1 MYLELSSGNI
11 PVQSLTVKQC
21 FIFQLCFDVKAW
33 RLIPEL
39 FLCSALH
46 CWHKMKFYVNDPN
59 ISGDFGKQLPVYS
72 ILQSTSCPSVWSLS
86 LMPKK
91 KKKKFLLFPSVLFG
105 LMETTRIFLIHCTL
119 SLLMEEFFFFVLKLI
134 MLDPGDRNLNPSL
147 LSSSDAPKCLIVMVP
162 VQVSGTSVKCL
173 PAWKYVFGFDFV
185 GQGVESEILPRKARQ
200 PKRVGSGVSY
210 IWSGWLI
217 PGWHLKSPSLC
228 SEMCFVKWALWTA
241 LCLKTWWFSNEIQ
254 FQILHSFWPN
264 QTSVLVMLLCPVQS
278 VMRWELGLHSAW
290 ILFQFQSLKLVWT

>member
-1 MYLELSSGNI
+1 MSKHE
-11 PVQSLTVKQC
+11 
-21 FIFQLCFDVKAW
+21 D
-33 RLIPEL
+33 L
-39 FLCSALH
+39 FLNCFFVLLYTADTKWSFMSMTLTSAVTLGNN
-46 CWHKMKFYVNDPN
+46 FQFIPYFRVLLARQ
-59 ISGDFGKQLPVYS
+59 FGLFPLCQ
-72 ILQSTSCPSVWSLS
+72 
-86 LMPKK
+86 K

-119 SLLMEEFFFFVLKLI
+119 SLLMEELFFVLKLI

-147 LSSSDAPKCLIVMVP
+147 SSSSDAPKCLIVMVP

-241 LCLKTWWFSNEIQ
+241 LCLKTWCFSNEIQ

-264 QTSVLVMLLCPVQS
+264 QTSVFVMLLCPVQS
-278 VMRWELGLHSAW
+278 VMRWEQGLHSAW